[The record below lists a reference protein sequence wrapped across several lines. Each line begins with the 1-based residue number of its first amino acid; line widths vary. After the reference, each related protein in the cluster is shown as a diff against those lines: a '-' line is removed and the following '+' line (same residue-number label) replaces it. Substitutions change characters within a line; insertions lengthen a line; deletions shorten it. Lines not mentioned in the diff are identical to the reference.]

1 MEEEMLQIRLAKYDE
16 LIETLHR
23 EREVSKNLRRELKGL
38 RELVDKWKSIEGVKV
53 LEILEIVTE
62 DAQGDLKGTTRHY
75 SVKGFDEVRGL
86 VEERY
91 GVKIEDLE
99 RSVERFSK
107 RAAERRDECSE
118 LQCEVDRLK
127 RRSLWQRILNR

>member
-23 EREVSKNLRRELKGL
+23 EREVSKNLRREVKELRDIVNELKGA
-38 RELVDKWKSIEGVKV
+38 EGANV
-53 LEILEIVTE
+53 LEILEIVTL
-62 DAQGDLKGTTRHY
+62 DAQGDLKDTTRGY

>member
-23 EREVSKNLRRELKGL
+23 EREVLKNLRREVKELRDIVNELKGA
-38 RELVDKWKSIEGVKV
+38 EGANV
-53 LEILEIVTE
+53 LEILEIVTL
-62 DAQGDLKGTTRHY
+62 DAQGDLKDTTRHY

-91 GVKIEDLE
+91 GAKIEALE

-107 RAAERRDECSE
+107 RAAERRDECLE